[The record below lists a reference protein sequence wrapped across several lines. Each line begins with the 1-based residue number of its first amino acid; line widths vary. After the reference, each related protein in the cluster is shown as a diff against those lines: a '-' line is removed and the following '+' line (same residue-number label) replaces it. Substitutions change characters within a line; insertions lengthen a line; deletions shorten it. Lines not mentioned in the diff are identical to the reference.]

1 MITPDDESIT
11 KLLEDYQS
19 DADSQYGIVHILF
32 TN

>member
-19 DADSQYGIVHILF
+19 DADS
-32 TN
+32 